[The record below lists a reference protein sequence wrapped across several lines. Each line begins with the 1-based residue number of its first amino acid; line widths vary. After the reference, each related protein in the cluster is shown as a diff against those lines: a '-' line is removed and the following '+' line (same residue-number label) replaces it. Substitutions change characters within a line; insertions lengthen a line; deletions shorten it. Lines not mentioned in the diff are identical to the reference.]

1 MICSQITDHL
11 FQGNLN
17 FGLDLVALN
26 VQRGRDHGLP
36 PYNEWRQVCG
46 YEKAKTFKDLEEYM
60 DPQVLLFFFFFSKM
74 Y

>member
-1 MICSQITDHL
+1 M

-36 PYNEWRQVCG
+36 PYNEWREVCG
-46 YEKAKTFKDLEEYM
+46 YEKANSWKDLEEYM
-60 DPQVLLFFFFFSKM
+60 EPSVFML
-74 Y
+74 YY

>member
-1 MICSQITDHL
+1 L

-36 PYNEWRQVCG
+36 PYNEWREVCG
-46 YEKAKTFKDLEEYM
+46 YEKANSWKDLEEYM
-60 DPQVLLFFFFFSKM
+60 EPSVLM
-74 Y
+74 P

>member
-1 MICSQITDHL
+1 MLRYTFCSQVTDHL

-46 YEKAKTFKDLEEYM
+46 YEKVNNWKDLEDFME
-60 DPQVLLFFFFFSKM
+60 PQVLNIL
-74 Y
+74 